1 MTQRVMQSI
10 ETSHQRLYAQANR
23 VTETLFRFGTGQS
36 TDCGRLQDQLS
47 VLLDEYRESHEPL
60 IKQAVAR
67 LIPTVGLA
75 QELLQTTVG
84 AHGSHFC
91 ETLNKLIVRMD
102 GLHVGQMVARE
113 DIFVEGM
120 RMLQHLQAQVE
131 FEQQALLS
139 NPGHRERP
147 ELGEW
152 AIDRTPTAY
161 ASGAAA

>member
-1 MTQRVMQSI
+1 MNQRVMQSI

-23 VTETLFRFGTGQS
+23 VTETLFRFGTGHS
-36 TDCGRLQDQLS
+36 TDCGRLHDELS

-60 IKQAVAR
+60 IQQAVAR

-84 AHGSHFC
+84 ANGSHFC
-91 ETLNKLIVRMD
+91 ETLNKLILRMD
-102 GLHVGQMVARE
+102 GLHVGQMVARD
-113 DIFVEGM
+113 DIFVEGI
-120 RMLQHLQAQVE
+120 RLLHYLQAQVE

-139 NPGHRERP
+139 NSGHREKS

-152 AIDRTPTAY
+152 AVNRAPPAY
-161 ASGAAA
+161 ASGLAA